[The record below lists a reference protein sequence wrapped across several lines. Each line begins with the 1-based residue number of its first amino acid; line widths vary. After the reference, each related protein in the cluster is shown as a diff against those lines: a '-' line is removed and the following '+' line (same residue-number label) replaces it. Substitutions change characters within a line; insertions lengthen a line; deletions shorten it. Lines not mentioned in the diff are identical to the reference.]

1 MAASFYSN
9 SVHVD
14 FESALAMGE
23 PGMVSMFQALIASGL
38 QGFLGCPAMVY
49 EDALVDFFANGTVR
63 DGLVVS
69 TVNGVTIEISEKLFT
84 ETFDLPVDGLSD
96 IFEMPKDKIF
106 DARSIVYLTGEP
118 VTLSGLKSQMK
129 MHYRLLCDIMAK
141 SNFCEGRTIHRYIAV
156 IDKSGAQEPADEP
169 KVKKALKK
177 KVASRKRPVD
187 IPLDV
192 PVVKKKRTS
201 TKKSTLEIVVVAQEA
216 IPIQSVPVSPAIE
229 PMVEDQQAE
238 FSKEQPADE
247 LPTDKSAAST
257 EERHWFDLS
266 YEELIAK
273 WAADRPVTSPSDTDE
288 EIEVERPVF
297 ESVAAFGSAVEID
310 KAPCDTSIV
319 EGAES
324 LGVGT
329 AGGVQQVKFS
339 EEKPVEKS
347 VDAFISVD
355 ETMSLD
361 DILYSIPEEV
371 SLSSTGV
378 EVTKI
383 SFGKEIKIPGVI
395 EFTWHLAGLPKI
407 PADHKGKEPLI
418 EKNPIKGNPVME
430 QVMLILADIDCLVQ
444 VRAKLVDEVAK
455 FFYSFSFKRL
465 ANLQIDESYFD
476 KEDLVLT
483 WAEAESTGIALQRRR
498 YILLNYREV
507 LLRKFLEVRKMN
519 FKPSEGSSAID
530 LKILDQL
537 YDIHL
542 FILEELNKEIQAHGL
557 MWKKTCCS
565 KIFEGRP
572 RDRGAIIAR
581 TNSNT
586 PSKCWIRTML
596 RVNGTWVI
604 EPCADYWMKIPQPDV
619 HYEIFRQ
626 RQYDDTLPS
635 PTVFALRLS
644 QFCTVHIQYSLFSRL
659 TTEDFTDFLSSI
671 SLERTVLRSVQNSIV
686 SADVPH
692 VQLSLVQG
700 QSSSTSADSSSS
712 LNFDATDLDAP
723 IDESQSGISSRLH
736 KIEQSLCDSL
746 RDQAD
751 IFKNLSQGAH
761 QEARTIDDVQTLR
774 FNDFHKNVLA
784 QNASIFTGL
793 ADVRKEVQEVNAK
806 VDILASRLNDVQKNV
821 EETKEAL
828 SHQLLEF
835 QSQSQANQNIL
846 NAQLSELVNYI
857 NRGSADKK
865 GESSS
870 RGPQQPDAQIS
881 ASAERT
887 PSLAQRVEMAQ
898 RRIVQTV
905 LVADSNCESLERQA
919 AAERDRERRRREA
932 RLLKRRRS

>member
-1 MAASFYSN
+1 
-9 SVHVD
+9 
-14 FESALAMGE
+14 MGE

-38 QGFLGCPAMVY
+38 QGFLGCTAVVY
-49 EDALVDFFANGTVR
+49 EDALVEFFANGTVR
-63 DGLVVS
+63 DDLVVS
-69 TVNGVTIEISEKLFT
+69 TVTGVTIEISEKLFT
-84 ETFDLPVDGLSD
+84 ETFDLPVDGFAD
-96 IFEMPKDKIF
+96 TFEMPKEKIF
-106 DARSIVYLTGEP
+106 DARSIVSLTGGP

-129 MHYRLLCDIMAK
+129 MHYRLLCDIMEKSISVKAGSFNAITVEKFSLLTAEVCDVKMNWGSVLFGILKKMVTPGTKQAK
-141 SNFCEGRTIHRYIAV
+141 GFAIQISLLLESVPNLELGESSEFPSSKILTDKTIHRYIAV
-156 IDKSGAQEPADEP
+156 IDKSGAQEPADAP
-169 KVKKALKK
+169 KVKKAPKK
-177 KVASRKRPVD
+177 KVASRKRPAD
-187 IPLDV
+187 IPSDV

-201 TKKSTLEIVVVAQEA
+201 KKKSTLEIVVVSQEA
-216 IPIQSVPVSPAIE
+216 IPILSVPVSPAIE

-273 WAADRPVTSPSDTDE
+273 WAA
-288 EIEVERPVF
+288 ERPAPVDDPDTVINQVLQQMDSISADQCDTSIVKGA
-297 ESVAAFGSAVEID
+297 ESLGVAD
-310 KAPCDTSIV
+310 QCDTSIV

-324 LGVGT
+324 FDVGT
-329 AGGVQQVKFS
+329 AGGAQQVKFS
-339 EEKPVEKS
+339 EEELVEKS

-361 DILYSIPEEV
+361 DILYSIPGEV
-371 SLSSTGV
+371 SLPSTGV

-383 SFGKEIKIPGVI
+383 SFGKEIKIPGVT

-407 PADHKGKEPLI
+407 PADHKGKEPPI
-418 EKNPIKGNPVME
+418 EKNQIKGNPVME
-430 QVMLILADIDCLVQ
+430 QVTLILADIDCLVQ

-465 ANLQIDESYFD
+465 ANLQIDDSYFD
-476 KEDLVLT
+476 KEELVLT
-483 WAEAESTGIALQRRR
+483 WAESESTGIALQRRR
-498 YILLNYREV
+498 YILLNYKEV
-507 LLRKFLEVRKMN
+507 LLRKFLEVRKMK

-530 LKILDQL
+530 LKILDLL
-537 YDIHL
+537 YDVDL
-542 FILEELNKEIQAHGL
+542 FILEELKKEIQAHGL
-557 MWKKTCCS
+557 MWKKACCS

-572 RDRGAIIAR
+572 RDRGAVIAR

-596 RVNGTWVI
+596 RINGT
-604 EPCADYWMKIPQPDV
+604 
-619 HYEIFRQ
+619 
-626 RQYDDTLPS
+626 
-635 PTVFALRLS
+635 
-644 QFCTVHIQYSLFSRL
+644 
-659 TTEDFTDFLSSI
+659 
-671 SLERTVLRSVQNSIV
+671 
-686 SADVPH
+686 
-692 VQLSLVQG
+692 
-700 QSSSTSADSSSS
+700 
-712 LNFDATDLDAP
+712 
-723 IDESQSGISSRLH
+723 
-736 KIEQSLCDSL
+736 LCDSL

-751 IFKNLSQGAH
+751 IFKNLSQGAR

-774 FNDFHKNVLA
+774 FNEFRKNVLA
-784 QNASIFTGL
+784 QNSSIFTGL

-806 VDILASRLNDVQKNV
+806 VDILASRLNGVQKNV

-828 SHQLLEF
+828 CHQLLEF

-846 NAQLSELVNYI
+846 NAQLIELVNYI

-865 GESSS
+865 GKSSS
-870 RGPQQPDAQIS
+870 RGPQPPDAQIS

-887 PSLAQRVEMAQ
+887 PSFAQRVEMAQ

-905 LVADSNCESLERQA
+905 LDADSNRESLERQA